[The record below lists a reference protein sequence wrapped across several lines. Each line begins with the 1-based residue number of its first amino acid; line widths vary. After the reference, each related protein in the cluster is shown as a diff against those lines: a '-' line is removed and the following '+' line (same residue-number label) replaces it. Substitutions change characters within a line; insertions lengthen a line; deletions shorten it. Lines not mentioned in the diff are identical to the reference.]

1 MGNPGNGMSVMPGV
15 REQMALPERADGEE
29 SKERRRKKGQNGSI

>member
-1 MGNPGNGMSVMPGV
+1 MAIPGNGISVMPGV
-15 REQMALPERADGEE
+15 RVQMALSERADGEE